1 MQKTAKYKIPS
12 GKLVEVKVEYQKE
25 IENVEILG
33 DFFIHP
39 EESIQRIEESLLG
52 LDVKEDEETIANII
66 ERVVAKNNIEMIGVT
81 PEGIAHAIVMAVVK

>member
-1 MQKTAKYKIPS
+1 MQKTAKYKIPG
-12 GKLVEVKVEYQKE
+12 GKLVEVKVEYQAE
-25 IENVEILG
+25 IENVEIFG

-66 ERVVAKNNIEMIGVT
+66 EKVVAKNNIEMIGVT

>member
-1 MQKTAKYKIPS
+1 MQKTAKYKIPG
-12 GKLVEVKVEYQKE
+12 GKLVEVKVECQAE

-39 EESIQRIEESLLG
+39 EESIQKIEESLLG
-52 LDVKEDEETIANII
+52 LDVKEDEETIANLI
-66 ERVVAKNNIEMIGVT
+66 ERVVTKNNIEMIGVT